1 MHIVVAGSRGW
12 MDTDLLYSTLDA
24 FIEPLLE
31 MHSPSSALQDGPITI
46 ISGTAHGAD
55 TMGERWAE
63 SRDIPILRMPADWET
78 HGRRAGY
85 LRNEQMAAIADH
97 VFVFWDGVSRGSQH
111 MIDIATRMDI
121 PVDVITQTSFGL
133 RVSQD

>member
-1 MHIVVAGSRGW
+1 MHIIIAGSRGW
-12 MDTDLLYSTLDA
+12 TDTDLLCSTLDT

-31 MHSPSSALQDGPITI
+31 DGPITI
-46 ISGTAHGAD
+46 ISGTARGAD

-63 SRDIPILRMPADWET
+63 SRDIPILRMPADWKT

-97 VFVFWDGVSRGSQH
+97 VFVFWDGISRGSQH

-121 PVDVITQTSFGL
+121 PVDVITSHEF
-133 RVSQD
+133 